1 MRRLLLQAL
10 LLLIVCTAS
19 AQGVPFLKNFLAADY
34 QANNQNYDIDVGADG
49 TVFVANFEG
58 LMYYDR
64 AEWRILRTPGISRVT
79 VTYCD
84 NNGIV
89 WVGGYNYFGRVER
102 KANGELFLR
111 RIGKPDVFRGEVVE
125 IWKKNNK
132 LYLLVSDGNI
142 YKVEGEK
149 VSLKNQINNDY
160 LGFGM
165 SVIVDTDSLD
175 KSSDVVVMN
184 DITQEEQLDNGLKA
198 LVKKGEGL
206 IIANESGRHLYTI
219 TENDGLC
226 SNDVNYVS
234 YDGHGILWGAT
245 GKGVFA
251 LSVPSAFSRFSAKDG
266 LIGEV
271 MSIEYFDGKIYAGTT
286 NGLFYQSGRSFV
298 KVVGIN
304 HGCWQLVPSHQG
316 LLAATANGVF
326 VIAPGG
332 VVRRLT
338 NSATTSILNLGSYFY
353 SGEMNG
359 VYMQKADG
367 SNRKK
372 VSALETV
379 TKILQDDEGVI
390 WLQNIYGDVWRKK
403 DSEKVFRPYHIKDYG
418 DISSTIV
425 QSGTKVLVIDAESKE
440 PFPYPQFSY
449 FDYNGVLWLTD
460 NQGKSLYR
468 WKKGKR
474 LNDFRK
480 LLYPINGMSIRS
492 MYVNEKE
499 IWLGNDNGLVV
510 IAKNEQD
517 VALQTKP
524 VLRFRMV
531 ELRNDSILWGG
542 YGDMPESL
550 PELSSDER
558 DLRFTYALDY
568 APLVGNTLYRYRLN
582 NGNWSAWD
590 NNHDADFINLP
601 HGSYTLT
608 IQARLATGELT
619 DEVSMDFSI
628 AYPFYMR
635 WYMNLLYLLLVGL
648 LVYAI
653 FRYRLHRLNM
663 EKQKLERIVKE
674 RTSEVVKQKDEIEE
688 KSRSLEKALDDLNN
702 AQHELIRQE
711 KMATVGKLTQGLID
725 RILNPLNYINNFSK
739 LSEGLVKD
747 IEANI
752 EDDKDNMDSENYEDT
767 MDVLDMLRGNL
778 QKVGE
783 HGQNTTRTLKA
794 MEEMLKD
801 RSGGIVPMALVS
813 VLRQDEDMLKNYYAE
828 DIKKYGI
835 KIIFNL
841 PEQEIPINGNADQL
855 SKMLMSLLGN
865 AVYAVVKKASRGQA
879 GAGQYVPE
887 ITLTTAVADQGKVSI
902 AVHDN
907 GIGIEDTIIDK
918 VFDPFFT
925 TKTTGEAAG
934 VGLYL
939 SREIVQN
946 HGGDI
951 QVKSVKNEYSEF
963 TIVLPTTNA

>member
-1 MRRLLLQAL
+1 MRQLLLQAL

-19 AQGVPFLKNFLAADY
+19 AQGVPFIKNFLAADY
-34 QANNQNYDIDVGADG
+34 QANNQNFDIEVGVDG
-49 TVFVANFEG
+49 TIFVANFEG

-79 VTYCD
+79 VVYCD

-102 KANGELFLR
+102 KENGELFLR
-111 RIGKPDVFRGEVVE
+111 RIGKHDLFRGEVEE
-125 IWKKNNK
+125 IWKKENE
-132 LYLLVSDGNI
+132 LRFLVSDGNV
-142 YKVEGEK
+142 YKVENDK
-149 VSLKNQINNDY
+149 VSLKQQVSQDG
-160 LGFGM
+160 LRFGEPA
-165 SVIVDTDSLD
+165 IYETESLD
-175 KSSDVVVMN
+175 RNYDLVLKKE
-184 DITQEEQLDNGLKA
+184 ILQELPLDSGLKV

-206 IIANESGRHLYTI
+206 VIANESGKQLYTV
-219 TENDGLC
+219 TEDNGLC
-226 SNDVNYVS
+226 SNDVNYVC

-251 LSVPSAFSRFSAKDG
+251 LAVPSAFSRFSAKDG

-271 MSIEYFDGKIYAGTT
+271 LSIEYFDGKIYAGTT

-298 KVVGIN
+298 KVAGVN

-316 LLAATANGVF
+316 LLVATAQGVF

-338 NSATTSILNLGSYFY
+338 NSATTSLLNLGSYFY

-359 VYMQKADG
+359 VYLQKADG

-390 WLQNIYGDVWRKK
+390 WLQNLYGDVWCKK
-403 DSEKVFRPYHIKDYG
+403 ESEKVFRPYHIKDYE
-418 DISSTIV
+418 DLSSTIV

-449 FDYNGVLWLTD
+449 FDNNGVLWLTD
-460 NQGKSLYR
+460 NKGQKLYR

-474 LNDFRK
+474 LDDIRK
-480 LLYPINGMSIRS
+480 LLYPINEMLIRS

-510 IAKNEQD
+510 IAKDGED

-531 ELRNDSILWGG
+531 KLGNDSILWGG
-542 YGDMPESL
+542 YGDMPKSL

-568 APLVGNTLYRYRLN
+568 APLVGTTLYRYRLN

-590 NNHDADFINLP
+590 NDHDAEFINLP

-628 AYPFYMR
+628 AYPFYVR
-635 WYMNLLYLLLVGL
+635 WYMNLLYLLLTGL
-648 LVYAI
+648 LVYAV
-653 FRYRLHRLNM
+653 FRYRLHRLNQ
-663 EKQKLERIVKE
+663 EKIKLEQIVHE
-674 RTSEVVKQKDEIEE
+674 RT
-688 KSRSLEKALDDLNN
+688 ADLRN
-702 AQHELIRQE
+702 AQDELIRQE

-778 QKVGE
+778 EKVSE

-801 RSGGIVPMALVS
+801 RSGGIVSMDLLPV
-813 VLRQDEDMLKNYYAE
+813 VRQDVEMLCTYYAE
-828 DIKKYGI
+828 DIAKYGI
-835 KIIFNL
+835 KISSDVPQDSIN
-841 PEQEIPINGNADQL
+841 INGNADQL
-855 SKMLMSLLGN
+855 SKTFMSILGN
-865 AVYAVVKKASRGQA
+865 SVYAVVKKAQREKFQ
-879 GAGQYVPE
+879 PE
-887 ITLTTAVADQGKVSI
+887 ISLAVTSDSADR
-902 AVHDN
+902 VHIVIRDN
-907 GIGIEDTIIDK
+907 GIGIEDTIINK
-918 VFDPFFT
+918 IFDPFFT

-951 QVKSVKNEYSEF
+951 NVKSEKNLYTEF
-963 TIVLPTTNA
+963 TISIPTLLKG